1 MSWVQW
7 RLTIKGQASE
17 PLEALLLDSG
27 AVSITYQDAANR
39 PVLEPD
45 PGEVRLWDE
54 LILIALYQA
63 DADTREIESGLS
75 ALPVWQEVQSSQWE
89 VLEDQDWVR
98 AWMENYHPMQFG
110 KSLWICP
117 TNIEPPNPDAINIM
131 LDPGLAFGSGT
142 HPTTALCLE
151 YLEQKIQ
158 GGEKIIDFGCGSG
171 ILAIAAVKL
180 GASNAIGTDHDPQA
194 VIASRENAER
204 NGISENQFPVFHSD
218 DFHTQAVDG
227 VVANIL
233 AETLKQLSAEISEH
247 IRPGG
252 WIAMSGILESQI
264 DSVKAAYQDTIEF
277 DQPTIL
283 EEWVLLTGTKQ

>member
-1 MSWVQW
+1 MNWIQW
-7 RLTIKGQASE
+7 RLTIKGQVSE

-45 PGEVRLWDE
+45 PGEIRLWDD

-63 DADTREIESGLS
+63 DVNSREIEGVLS
-75 ALPVWQEVQSSQWE
+75 NLPVWQDVRSSQWE
-89 VLEDQDWVR
+89 VLEDKDWVR
-98 AWMENYHPMQFG
+98 AWMDNYHPMQFG
-110 KSLWICP
+110 ESLWICP
-117 TNIEPPNPDAINIM
+117 TNAEPPNPDAINIM

-151 YLEQKIQ
+151 YLEKKIQ
-158 GGEKIIDFGCGSG
+158 GGEEIVDFGCGSG

-180 GASNAIGTDHDPQA
+180 GAIKAIGTDHDPQA
-194 VIASRENAER
+194 VIASRDNAER
-204 NGISENQFPVFHSD
+204 NGVSENQFPVFHSD
-218 DFHTQAVDG
+218 DFHTQPCDG

-233 AETLKQLSAEISEH
+233 AETLKHLSTEISEL

-264 DSVKAAYQDTIEF
+264 DSVKTVYQKTIDF

-283 EEWVLLTGTKQ
+283 DDWVLLTGTKK

>member
-1 MSWVQW
+1 MNWIQW
-7 RLTIKGQASE
+7 RLTIKGQVSE

-45 PGEVRLWDE
+45 PGEIRLWDD

-63 DADTREIESGLS
+63 DVNSREIEGVLS
-75 ALPVWQEVQSSQWE
+75 NLPVWQDVRSSQWE
-89 VLEDQDWVR
+89 VLEDKDWVR
-98 AWMENYHPMQFG
+98 AWMDNYHPMQFG
-110 KSLWICP
+110 ESLWICP
-117 TNIEPPNPDAINIM
+117 TNAEPPNPDAINIM

-151 YLEQKIQ
+151 HLEKKIQ
-158 GGEKIIDFGCGSG
+158 GGEEIVDFGCGSG

-180 GASNAIGTDHDPQA
+180 GATKAIGTDHDPQA
-194 VIASRENAER
+194 VVASRDNAER
-204 NGISENQFPVFHSD
+204 NGVSENQFPVFHSG
-218 DFHTQAVDG
+218 DFHTQPCDG

-233 AETLKQLSAEISEH
+233 AETLKHLSTEISEL

-264 DSVKAAYQDTIEF
+264 DSVKTAYQKTIDF

-283 EEWVLLTGTKQ
+283 DDWVLLTGTKK

>member
-1 MSWVQW
+1 MNWIQW
-7 RLTIKGQASE
+7 RLTIKGQVSE

-45 PGEVRLWDE
+45 PGEIRLWDD

-63 DADTREIESGLS
+63 DVNSREIEGVLS
-75 ALPVWQEVQSSQWE
+75 NLPVWQDVRSSQWE
-89 VLEDQDWVR
+89 VLEDKDWVR
-98 AWMENYHPMQFG
+98 AWMDNYHPMQFG
-110 KSLWICP
+110 ESLWICP
-117 TNIEPPNPDAINIM
+117 TNAEPPNPDAINIM

-151 YLEQKIQ
+151 YLEKKIQ
-158 GGEKIIDFGCGSG
+158 GGEEIVDFGCGSG

-180 GASNAIGTDHDPQA
+180 GANKAIGTDHDPQA
-194 VIASRENAER
+194 VIASRDNAER
-204 NGISENQFPVFHSD
+204 NGVSENQFPVFHSD
-218 DFHTQAVDG
+218 DFHTQPCDG

-233 AETLKQLSAEISEH
+233 AETLKHLSTEISEL

-264 DSVKAAYQDTIEF
+264 DSVKTAYQKTIDF

-283 EEWVLLTGTKQ
+283 DDWVLLTGTKK

>member
-1 MSWVQW
+1 MNWIQW
-7 RLTIKGQASE
+7 RLTIKGQVSE

-45 PGEVRLWDE
+45 PGEIRLWDD

-63 DADTREIESGLS
+63 DVNSREIEGVLS
-75 ALPVWQEVQSSQWE
+75 NLPVWQDVRSSQWE
-89 VLEDQDWVR
+89 VLEDKDWVR
-98 AWMENYHPMQFG
+98 AWMDNYHPMQFG
-110 KSLWICP
+110 ESLWICP
-117 TNIEPPNPDAINIM
+117 TNAEPPNPDAINIM

-151 YLEQKIQ
+151 HLEKKIQ
-158 GGEKIIDFGCGSG
+158 GGEEIVDFGCGSG

-180 GASNAIGTDHDPQA
+180 GATKAIGTDHDPQA
-194 VIASRENAER
+194 VIASRDNAER
-204 NGISENQFPVFHSD
+204 NGVSENQFPVFHSD
-218 DFHTQAVDG
+218 DFHTQPCDG

-233 AETLKQLSAEISEH
+233 AETLKHLSTEISEL

-264 DSVKAAYQDTIEF
+264 DSVKTAYQKTIDF

-283 EEWVLLTGTKQ
+283 DDWVLLTGTKK

>member
-1 MSWVQW
+1 MNWIQW
-7 RLTIKGQASE
+7 RLTIKGQVSE

-45 PGEVRLWDE
+45 PGEIRLWDD

-63 DADTREIESGLS
+63 DVNSREIEGVLS
-75 ALPVWQEVQSSQWE
+75 NLPVWQDVHSSQWE
-89 VLEDQDWVR
+89 VLEDKDWVR
-98 AWMENYHPMQFG
+98 AWMDNYHPMQFG
-110 KSLWICP
+110 ESLWICP
-117 TNIEPPNPDAINIM
+117 TNAEPPNPDAINIM

-151 YLEQKIQ
+151 YLEKKIQ
-158 GGEKIIDFGCGSG
+158 GGEEIVDFGCGSG

-180 GASNAIGTDHDPQA
+180 GANKAIGTDHDPQA
-194 VIASRENAER
+194 VIASRDNAER
-204 NGISENQFPVFHSD
+204 NGVSENQFPVLHSD
-218 DFHTQAVDG
+218 DFHTQPCDG

-233 AETLKQLSAEISEH
+233 AETLKHLSTEISEL

-264 DSVKAAYQDTIEF
+264 DSVKIAYQKTIDF

-283 EEWVLLTGTKQ
+283 DDWVLLTGTKK

>member
-1 MSWVQW
+1 MNWIQW
-7 RLTIKGQASE
+7 RLTIKGQVSE

-45 PGEVRLWDE
+45 PGEIRLWDD

-63 DADTREIESGLS
+63 DVNSREIEGVLS
-75 ALPVWQEVQSSQWE
+75 NLPVWQDVRSSQWE
-89 VLEDQDWVR
+89 VLEDKDWVR
-98 AWMENYHPMQFG
+98 AWMDNYHPMQFG
-110 KSLWICP
+110 ESLWICP
-117 TNIEPPNPDAINIM
+117 TNAEPPNPDAINIM

-151 YLEQKIQ
+151 YLEKKIQ
-158 GGEKIIDFGCGSG
+158 GGEEIVDFGCGSG

-180 GASNAIGTDHDPQA
+180 GANKAIGTDHDPQA
-194 VIASRENAER
+194 VIASRDNAER
-204 NGISENQFPVFHSD
+204 NGVSENQFPVFHSD
-218 DFHTQAVDG
+218 DFHTQPCDG

-233 AETLKQLSAEISEH
+233 AETLKHLSTEISEL

-264 DSVKAAYQDTIEF
+264 DSVKTVYQKTIDF

-283 EEWVLLTGTKQ
+283 DDWVLLTGTKK

>member
-204 NGISENQFPVFHSD
+204 NGISESQFPVFHSD